1 MLRTAIVTGGAQGI
15 GKGIVELLLAQG
27 WRVAAL
33 DKDAEAVADLAE
45 ELPIP
50 ELLALQTDV
59 SSERDVA
66 KAFAAVA
73 RWNEKAGEPAGL
85 DLLVS
90 NAGLADPVSG
100 PIEELALDRWRQWQD
115 SHVTGAFLMVRGAV
129 PVLRERRG
137 SIVLI
142 ASTRALQSEPECE
155 AYATAKGGLC
165 AMAHALAIS
174 LGPDI
179 RVNAVLPGWIETRP
193 WQKAAEREEARHREV
208 DRAQHPV
215 GRVGVP
221 RDIATT
227 VAFLASPEASF
238 ITGQQIVVDG
248 GMTRKM
254 IYAE

>member
-1 MLRTAIVTGGAQGI
+1 MRTAIVTGGAQGI
-15 GKGIVELLLAQG
+15 GKGIVEQLLAEG

-33 DKDAEAVADLAE
+33 DKDGEAVDDLARE
-45 ELPIP
+45 TPVP
-50 ELLALQTDV
+50 ELLALQTDI
-59 SSERDVA
+59 SREDDVT
-66 KAFAAVA
+66 KAFKAIVD
-73 RWNEKAGEPAGL
+73 WTDKAGAPSGL

-100 PIEELALDRWRQWQD
+100 PIEDLDLERWRLWQD
-115 SHVTGAFLMVRGAV
+115 SHVTGAFLMVRSAV
-129 PVLRERRG
+129 PLLRERG
-137 SIVLI
+137 GAIVLM

-179 RVNAVLPGWIETRP
+179 RVNAILPGWIETGP
-193 WQKAAEREEARHREV
+193 WQKASERHEAEHRDIDRE
-208 DRAQHPV
+208 QHPV
-215 GRVGVP
+215 GRVGTV
-221 RDIATT
+221 RDIAAT
-227 VAFLASPEASF
+227 VSFLASEGAAF